1 MEISYAIVMGNR
13 LMKELSSGK
22 FSMLLKGELI
32 KRDDKFEG
40 GGMNMKKNTVSAIM
54 FLLILCLL
62 AACGSDDAAE
72 TAAGE
77 ESGSKSGGVLE
88 RMEESKELNV
98 AFEGTYPPFNF
109 IDENDEF
116 QGFDVDISNEIAER
130 LGVEA
135 NFIATKWDGLIGG
148 LKADKFDII
157 ISQMTVTEE
166 RKKSVDFTD
175 PYVIS
180 GSVLITREETNDI
193 TKLEDIKGK
202 NVGVGGGTTFEEVA
216 NSVDGAEVKL
226 YKAVGDYIQ
235 DLTNKRL
242 DVIIN
247 DQLLISYNI
256 KEQNLPIKISS
267 DILNKDEIGM
277 AVNKGNEDFI
287 EQVNKALSEMKEDGT
302 YTEIYKKWFGTEPLE
317 S

>member
-1 MEISYAIVMGNR
+1 MAVVAGCGGT
-13 LMKELSSGK
+13 KEKKAEGDNVKESS
-22 FSMLLKGELI
+22 
-32 KRDDKFEG
+32 
-40 GGMNMKKNTVSAIM
+40 N
-54 FLLILCLL
+54 
-62 AACGSDDAAE
+62 
-72 TAAGE
+72 
-77 ESGSKSGGVLE
+77 KSVLD
-88 RMEESKELNV
+88 RMESSKTLNV
-98 AFEGTYPPFNF
+98 AFEGTYPPFNSLN
-109 IDENDEF
+109 DDDEF
-116 QGFDVDISNEIAER
+116 EGFDVDISNEIAER

-157 ISQMTVTEE
+157 IGQMTVTEE

-175 PYVIS
+175 PYVIT
-180 GSVLITREETNDI
+180 GSVLITREDTEDI

-202 NVGVGGGTTFEEVA
+202 KVGVGGGTTFEEVA
-216 NSVDGAEVKL
+216 NSVDGADVKL
-226 YKAVGDYIQ
+226 YKAVSDYIQ
-235 DLTNKRL
+235 DLQNKRL

-256 KEQNLPIKISS
+256 TEKNLPLKIAS

-287 EQVNKALSEMKEDGT
+287 EKVNEALAEMKEDGT
-302 YTEIYKKWFGTEPLE
+302 YNTIYKKWFGTDPLE

>member
-1 MEISYAIVMGNR
+1 
-13 LMKELSSGK
+13 
-22 FSMLLKGELI
+22 
-32 KRDDKFEG
+32 
-40 GGMNMKKNTVSAIM
+40 MKKTAISTII
-54 FLLILCLL
+54 LLFIFVLL
-62 AACGSDDAAE
+62 AACGSEE
-72 TAAGE
+72 TAGTATADETGA
-77 ESGSKSGGVLE
+77 KSGGVLE
-88 RMEESKELNV
+88 RMEESKEMNV

-130 LGVEA
+130 LGVKA

-202 NVGVGGGTTFEEVA
+202 NVGVGGGTTFEDVA
-216 NSVDGAEVKL
+216 NSVEGAEVKL

-256 KEQNLPIKISS
+256 KEMNLPIKISS

-287 EQVNKALSEMKEDGT
+287 EQVNAALSEMKEDGT
-302 YTEIYKKWFGTEPLE
+302 YAEIYKKWFGTEPLE

>member
-1 MEISYAIVMGNR
+1 MKRNAVWVFVILLVISM
-13 LMKELSSGK
+13 
-22 FSMLLKGELI
+22 
-32 KRDDKFEG
+32 
-40 GGMNMKKNTVSAIM
+40 
-54 FLLILCLL
+54 L
-62 AACGSDDAAE
+62 AACGSEDAKE
-72 TAAGE
+72 TAQGE
-77 ESGSKSGGVLE
+77 KESNKDSVLS
-88 RMEESKELNV
+88 RIEESKELNV

-109 IDENDEF
+109 IDDNDKY

-130 LGVEA
+130 LGVKA

-157 ISQMTVTEE
+157 IGQMTVTEE

-175 PYVIS
+175 PYVIT
-180 GSVLITREETNDI
+180 GSVLVTREDTNDI

-202 NVGVGGGTTFEEVA
+202 KVGVGGGTTFEEVA

-256 KEQNLPIKISS
+256 KEQDLPIKIAS

-287 EQVNKALSEMKEDGT
+287 EKVNVALGEMKEDGT
-302 YTEIYKKWFGTEPLE
+302 YNEIYKKWFGTEPLAN
-317 S
+317 

>member
-1 MEISYAIVMGNR
+1 
-13 LMKELSSGK
+13 
-22 FSMLLKGELI
+22 
-32 KRDDKFEG
+32 
-40 GGMNMKKNTVSAIM
+40 
-54 FLLILCLL
+54 
-62 AACGSDDAAE
+62 
-72 TAAGE
+72 
-77 ESGSKSGGVLE
+77 
-88 RMEESKELNV
+88 MEESKELNV

-109 IDENDEF
+109 IDDNDEF

-180 GSVLITREETNDI
+180 GSVLITREDTDDI

-202 NVGVGGGTTFEEVA
+202 KVGVGGGTTFEEVA

-256 KEQNLPIKISS
+256 KEKNLPIKISS

-287 EQVNKALSEMKEDGT
+287 EKVNIALSEMKEDGT
-302 YTEIYKKWFGTEPLE
+302 YDEIYKKWFGTEPLKTR
-317 S
+317 SLS

>member
-1 MEISYAIVMGNR
+1 
-13 LMKELSSGK
+13 
-22 FSMLLKGELI
+22 
-32 KRDDKFEG
+32 
-40 GGMNMKKNTVSAIM
+40 MKKTAISAII
-54 FLLILCLL
+54 LLFIFGLL
-62 AACGSDDAAE
+62 AACGSEEATKTATVDAK
-72 TAAGE
+72 E
-77 ESGSKSGGVLE
+77 ESSGGVLE

-109 IDENDEF
+109 IDDNDEF

-130 LGVEA
+130 LGVKA

-157 ISQMTVTEE
+157 IGQMTVTEE

-256 KEQNLPIKISS
+256 KEQSLPIKISS

-287 EQVNKALSEMKEDGT
+287 EQVNVALSEMKEDGT
-302 YTEIYKKWFGTEPLE
+302 YDEIYKKWFGTEPLE